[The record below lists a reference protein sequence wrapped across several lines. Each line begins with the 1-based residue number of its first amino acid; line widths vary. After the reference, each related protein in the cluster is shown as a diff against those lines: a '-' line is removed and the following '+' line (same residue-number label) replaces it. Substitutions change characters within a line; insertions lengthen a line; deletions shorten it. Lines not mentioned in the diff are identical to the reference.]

1 MSGNTGPT
9 ALHGNGLM
17 ELNQNSARKMQGSD
31 GQQESETS
39 NVQGWVLG
47 IMGPR
52 VDLETC
58 ALYCMWF
65 DLRGT

>member
-1 MSGNTGPT
+1 
-9 ALHGNGLM
+9 
-17 ELNQNSARKMQGSD
+17 MQGSD